1 MKYLI
6 VFLVSMVPIV
16 ELRGALPIAAGFGL
30 PMVRSYIICVI
41 GNMLP
46 VPVIFFFARTILV
59 LLLSFKAPKRP
70 EKKIKTLPKHS

>member
-46 VPVIFFFARTILV
+46 VPVIFFFA
-59 LLLSFKAPKRP
+59 
-70 EKKIKTLPKHS
+70 